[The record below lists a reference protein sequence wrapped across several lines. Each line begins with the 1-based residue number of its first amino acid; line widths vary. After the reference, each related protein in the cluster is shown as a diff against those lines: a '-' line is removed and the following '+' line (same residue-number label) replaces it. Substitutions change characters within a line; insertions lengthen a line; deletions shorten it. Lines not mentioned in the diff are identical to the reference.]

1 MPLPRPHPGSP
12 PPQPPYPLDS
22 SPGPYIPSTDEHQRS
37 WRPSNHAKLERKH
50 IDSSSGPYTFLSY
63 FDTVFLIDDSAAM
76 AEHWDA
82 VGKLLDQICT
92 ICAEH
97 DRNGIDIYFVNHR
110 PRGYYL
116 YATIGQKRQRGGYFN
131 IGKTTDDAS
140 SDNRDNV
147 AGIFRAV
154 KPHGHCRLDHRL
166 GAILGPYMK
175 EYTRR
180 VKDGVPQA
188 ENLRPLNLI
197 VITAGVTD
205 DNPYDTLI
213 ETARSLDS
221 CHAPP
226 YQVGVQFFRVGDND
240 DGRRAM
246 EFADNGM
253 AQTLNLRDM
262 VDTVTW
268 TSDPGDLAPD
278 AVLKVVLG
286 AVERSIDKPV

>member
-1 MPLPRPHPGSP
+1 MSLSHPPR
-12 PPQPPYPLDS
+12 PQPPYPLDT
-22 SPGPYIPSTDEHQRS
+22 PSDGTLMPDENHHRS
-37 WRPSNHAKLERKH
+37 WRTGTHTKLERKD
-50 IDSSSGPYTFLSY
+50 IYTSGPYTFLSY

-76 AEHWDA
+76 VEHWDA
-82 VGKLLDQICT
+82 VGKLLGQISGV
-92 ICAEH
+92 CAEH
-97 DRNGIDIYFVNHR
+97 DRNGIDMYFVNHR

-116 YATIGQKRQRGGYFN
+116 YATIGRKKERGGYFN
-131 IGKTTDDAS
+131 IGKTAGDAC
-140 SDNRDNV
+140 DNCDNV

-154 KPHGHCRLDHRL
+154 RPHGGCRLDHRL
-166 GAILGPYMK
+166 SAILDPYME
-175 EYTRR
+175 EYIRR
-180 VKDGVPQA
+180 VKDGVQQA

-213 ETARSLDS
+213 ETARKLDFY
-221 CHAPP
+221 HAPP
-226 YQVGVQFFRVGDND
+226 YQVGIQFFRVGDDD

-246 EFADNGM
+246 DFADHGL

-268 TSDPGDLAPD
+268 TSEPGELAPD

>member
-1 MPLPRPHPGSP
+1 MSFPHGSTSSP
-12 PPQPPYPLDS
+12 PVLPPYP
-22 SPGPYIPSTDEHQRS
+22 DEVDLMPNVDTHRS
-37 WRPSNHAKLERKH
+37 WRSGTHAKLERKH
-50 IDSSSGPYTFLSY
+50 IDSAGPYTFLSY

-76 AEHWDA
+76 IEHWDA
-82 VGKLLDQICT
+82 VGKLLGQVST

-110 PRGYYL
+110 PKGYYL
-116 YATIGQKRQRGGYFN
+116 YAAIGQKKQRGGYFN
-131 IGKTTDDAS
+131 IGKTTSDDC
-140 SDNRDNV
+140 DNRDNV

-154 KPHGHCRLDHRL
+154 KPHGGCRLDHRL
-166 GAILGPYMK
+166 NAILGPYME
-175 EYTRR
+175 EYAKRI
-180 VKDGVPQA
+180 KDGASQA

-205 DNPYDTLI
+205 DNPFDTLI
-213 ETARSLDS
+213 ETARKLDS
-221 CHAPP
+221 YHAPP
-226 YQVGVQFFRVGDND
+226 YQVGIQFFRVGDND

-246 EFADNGM
+246 EFADNGL
-253 AQTLNLRDM
+253 ARTLNIRDI

-268 TSDPGDLAPD
+268 TGEPGELAPD